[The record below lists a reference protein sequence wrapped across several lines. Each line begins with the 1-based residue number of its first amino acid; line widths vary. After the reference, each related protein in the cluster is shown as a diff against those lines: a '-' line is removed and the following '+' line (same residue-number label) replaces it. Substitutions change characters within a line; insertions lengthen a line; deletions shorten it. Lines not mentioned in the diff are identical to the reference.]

1 MGLAE
6 LDTFS
11 FLYEVTPFPPSR
23 WRLKNSVK
31 MEVVDISEPRKV
43 NAQAIILRESTT
55 GYDVLVQLRSMSMK
69 AMPGHLAALGGQRDR
84 TDTDSRHTALREVKE
99 ECGLMSKCAKGPI
112 KFAEGARCDWYVML
126 LKKPT
131 FESKAKSR
139 HECGDIK
146 SVISLLPSSMQP
158 AECYGHAW
166 IPTSDI
172 QNIDPKLPLM
182 GGTLA
187 EYNDLKRLIH
197 DHFCYCI
204 FLIRY

>member
-1 MGLAE
+1 MSCE
-6 LDTFS
+6 KTRQ
-11 FLYEVTPFPPSR
+11 P
-23 WRLKNSVK
+23 
-31 MEVVDISEPRKV
+31 
-43 NAQAIILRESTT
+43 
-55 GYDVLVQLRSMSMK
+55 GYDVLVQLRSLSMK

-146 SVISLLPSSMQP
+146 SVIPLLPSSMQP

-182 GGTLA
+182 GGSLA
-187 EYNDLKRLIH
+187 EYNDLKRFDTWSFLLL
-197 DHFCYCI
+197 I
-204 FLIRY
+204 FLICYDTKAMCAHIWCEKNLAKQMFFCPPFAFACAG

>member
-1 MGLAE
+1 MMSCE
-6 LDTFS
+6 KTRQ
-11 FLYEVTPFPPSR
+11 P
-23 WRLKNSVK
+23 
-31 MEVVDISEPRKV
+31 
-43 NAQAIILRESTT
+43 
-55 GYDVLVQLRSMSMK
+55 GYDVLVQLRSLSMK

-146 SVISLLPSSMQP
+146 SVIPLLPSSMQP

-182 GGTLA
+182 GGSLA
-187 EYNDLKRLIH
+187 EYNDLKRF
-197 DHFCYCI
+197 DT
-204 FLIRY
+204 